1 MNFRSHDWSPKRRR
15 PVDRHRDSR
24 QIHHETEDEALVACC
39 EDVGKFKIQ
48 YINAKKKII
57 VCAKLYISEVLI
69 DFVTSTITVVG
80 STSNRY

>member
-1 MNFRSHDWSPKRRR
+1 MTGPPKEG
-15 PVDRHRDSR
+15 DLWTDT
-24 QIHHETEDEALVACC
+24 ETPDKFIMKLKTKPWELVVRTL
-39 EDVGKFKIQ
+39 ENLRFNISML
-48 YINAKKKII
+48 KKII